1 MSTANGRSHWDSHHQ
16 FPRGADPVF
25 YYHYYFLI
33 IVCLLYFI
41 SLLYHYFFISFPL
54 LQYRSSEEGRL
65 LQVILTLSLCSSKQ
79 TLSLLS
85 SIYASS
91 SCYSRKFPVWSIQYS
106 SVDYFSILIICLLN
120 IYLISIAPLEMK
132 GALESLSCVTKFR
145 PLLIRCEH
153 YAVTQTSSGGGS
165 TWKWLSFLHG
175 CTAIHW
181 VANSCHGD
189 TWTGLYVS

>member
-1 MSTANGRSHWDSHHQ
+1 M
-16 FPRGADPVF
+16 F
-25 YYHYYFLI
+25 
-33 IVCLLYFI
+33 VC
-41 SLLYHYFFISFPL
+41 FISFPFFIITFL
-54 LQYRSSEEGRL
+54 FHFHS
-65 LQVILTLSLCSSKQ
+65 
-79 TLSLLS
+79 S
-85 SIYASS
+85 SIGQVRKEDYSKSYWPFHFEVLSRRLSIYTSS

-120 IYLISIAPLEMK
+120 IYLISTAPLEMK

-145 PLLIRCEH
+145 PSLW
-153 YAVTQTSSGGGS
+153 TSRSHANLHRR
-165 TWKWLSFLHG
+165 WKWLSFLHG

>member
-145 PLLIRCEH
+145 PSLW
-153 YAVTQTSSGGGS
+153 TSRSHANLHRR
-165 TWKWLSFLHG
+165 WKWLSFLHG

-181 VANSCHGD
+181 VANSRHGD
-189 TWTGLYVS
+189 TWTGLYVN